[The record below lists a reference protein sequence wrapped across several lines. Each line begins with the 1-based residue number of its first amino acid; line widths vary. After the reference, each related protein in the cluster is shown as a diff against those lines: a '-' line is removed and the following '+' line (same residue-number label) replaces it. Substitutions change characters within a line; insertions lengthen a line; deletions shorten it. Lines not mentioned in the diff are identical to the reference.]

1 MIEKIA
7 IPRLP
12 LICLWLFISGCG
24 PDIKQKS
31 PAFHSNT
38 HIHPITVKSL
48 MLAKKM
54 GIPLYPGA
62 TSPAGEGV
70 QSDGGGII
78 TAVLN
83 TSDSLSSVIN
93 YYQTSLTIH
102 SNGKIMPPKQT
113 VGSMA
118 GKANTIL
125 TQKAGNS
132 SLSVEIT
139 SSGEGTTIQL
149 MRLPGGAYTG
159 AVEANNLDGQ

>member
-1 MIEKIA
+1 MTARIA
-7 IPRLP
+7 NRQLP
-12 LICLWLFISGCG
+12 LIGLCFFLGGCG
-24 PDIKQKS
+24 SNIKQEA
-31 PAFHSNT
+31 PIIHSNT

-102 SNGKIMPPKQT
+102 THSKTIPPTRT
-113 VGSMA
+113 VGNMA
-118 GKANTIL
+118 GKSTTIL
-125 TQKAGNS
+125 TQKTGDS
-132 SLSVEIT
+132 SLSVEIAA
-139 SSGEGTTIQL
+139 SSYGTTIQL
-149 MRLPGGAYTG
+149 MRLPAGSYTG
-159 AVEANNLDGQ
+159 AIVANNLDRH